1 MRGRKPSLRA
11 AGALLTAAGIVSLP
25 VPRAAS
31 QAALTYEGRPAI
43 RLANDRIDLTLLRQ
57 GAILNVLTLHDDP
70 ARVNPL
76 WEPARLAR
84 EAGKPNTFLGTGH
97 FPCVDGFGPGSPEE
111 QAAGYPRHG
120 EAHSQLFEVA
130 AHERQGPVQRTVVR
144 AQLPLAQE
152 RLTRT
157 IRVVDG
163 ENVVY
168 VDSQLENL
176 LPFDRPVLW
185 AEHATIGA
193 PFLAAGDTVV
203 DLSATRCRTRPRP
216 ATQGTVPHR
225 LASGVDFVW
234 PIAPLRSGGTTDLR
248 EVPPAA
254 NFSDNA
260 GCLMD
265 PSRKLGWVTALNRRK
280 QLLFGYVFRTDEF
293 PWLQHWMFFPADGRY
308 ARGMEFATMPFDVP
322 RREAIGTGRI
332 FDSPLFRWLP
342 AKAAL
347 TASFLVFYTKTPAD
361 FGHVDAVSLSGG
373 KLVIEDRQSGRRI
386 ELPASAAGP
395 LVRAD

>member
-1 MRGRKPSLRA
+1 MSSQKPTRRA
-11 AGALLTAAGIVSLP
+11 AGALVAAGCTVLLL
-25 VPRAAS
+25 VPRAAP

-43 RLANDRIDLTLLRQ
+43 RLANNRLDLTLLRQ

-97 FPCVDGFGPGSPEE
+97 FACVDGFGPGSSEE

-120 EAHSQLFEVA
+120 EAHAQLFEVA
-130 AHERQGPVQRTVVR
+130 AHEKQGPVQRIVLR
-144 AQLPLAQE
+144 AQLPLAQQ
-152 RLTRT
+152 RFTRT
-157 IRVVDG
+157 VRLVDG

-168 VDSQLENL
+168 VDSQLESL

-216 ATQGTVPHR
+216 ATQDPVPHR
-225 LASGVDFVW
+225 LASGVDFAW
-234 PIAPLRSGGTTDLR
+234 PIAPMRSGETTDLR

-254 NFSDNA
+254 DFSDNA

-265 PSRKLGWVTALNRRK
+265 PSRKLGWVTALNRRTR
-280 QLLFGYVFRTDEF
+280 LMFGYVFRTDEF
-293 PWLQHWMFFPADGRY
+293 PWLQHWMFFPADGRH

-322 RREAIGTGRI
+322 RREAISTGRI
-332 FDSPLFRWLP
+332 FDTPLFRWLP

-347 TASFLVFYTKTPAD
+347 TASFLVFYTKVPAD
-361 FGHVDAVSLSGG
+361 FSRVDAVTLSGG
-373 KLVIEDRQSGRRI
+373 KLVIEDRQSGQRI
-386 ELPASAAGP
+386 ELPASAAGR
-395 LVRAD
+395 LARAD